1 MRLRGFFLNMG
12 DVGMKRGKLTHTA
25 KALQR
30 ELNNESQRHM
40 RAWTLLRK
48 EKEKEKMG
56 GDP

>member
-1 MRLRGFFLNMG
+1 MRLRGFFFNMG
-12 DVGMKRGKLTHTA
+12 DVRMKRGRLTHTA

-48 EKEKEKMG
+48 EKEKMG